1 MIIKYN
7 HPPVTIGNPFQNFN
21 PNDLTHYPNGAGIYI
36 YGFKKLIDG
45 DKIFIPLY
53 VGISKNLKSRLW
65 QHFIEE
71 RSGGNSKWY
80 IFDYDSI
87 NTISDVIELYK
98 DMRISDSFK
107 RINNNRFTNK
117 LIWFN
122 HREFFNYK
130 LRTIQSNYVSH
141 SGVLSSIL
149 NGGDLDYLNQNHKI
163 KQAIE
168 LKDKIIKAKKVFDDD
183 FYFVYSSIDSRNDIL
198 IQSKSDLELI
208 KLLQNYSVSK
218 QYMNGRNNG
227 PGRSF
232 CEKIE
237 KATKLK
243 LKEIK
248 IETAAKAHG
257 SILNVSID
265 LSTIHDCLINLNDHT
280 FNDKNGNYIKQ
291 LVL

>member
-1 MIIKYN
+1 MTIRYN

-107 RINNNRFTNK
+107 RINNNVN
-117 LIWFN
+117 
-122 HREFFNYK
+122 
-130 LRTIQSNYVSH
+130 
-141 SGVLSSIL
+141 
-149 NGGDLDYLNQNHKI
+149 
-163 KQAIE
+163 
-168 LKDKIIKAKKVFDDD
+168 
-183 FYFVYSSIDSRNDIL
+183 
-198 IQSKSDLELI
+198 
-208 KLLQNYSVSK
+208 
-218 QYMNGRNNG
+218 
-227 PGRSF
+227 SF
-232 CEKIE
+232 
-237 KATKLK
+237 LF
-243 LKEIK
+243 
-248 IETAAKAHG
+248 
-257 SILNVSID
+257 
-265 LSTIHDCLINLNDHT
+265 IN
-280 FNDKNGNYIKQ
+280 
-291 LVL
+291 